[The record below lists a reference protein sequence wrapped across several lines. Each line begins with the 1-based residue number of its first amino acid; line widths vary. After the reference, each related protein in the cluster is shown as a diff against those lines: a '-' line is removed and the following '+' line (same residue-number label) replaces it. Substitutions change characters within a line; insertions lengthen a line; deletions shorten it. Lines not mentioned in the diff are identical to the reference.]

1 MNREVF
7 YPYNK
12 ELIQKPRENYAVL
25 TPFEF
30 LKDFNLE
37 SRTAKR
43 RIWGQAMSM
52 QAGHAGQL
60 FFNIF
65 KTSAR
70 RGIDARLNIDWF
82 SRLSSEPGVN
92 ATIPIKKIIGK
103 GEYHKFFKDH
113 NEETFDELITSGVKI
128 DFLNPPD
135 RVQKIFPFL
144 GRNHIKMYI
153 IDDMA
158 WLGGINICDTSFKSI
173 DFVVKIKDPRI
184 VEVLA
189 EEFEYANQEKE
200 DDEVIFSDGAILIDG
215 GKPGESTILD
225 TALFIVSQAKTK
237 IRNISFFTPDG
248 PFLKSLKEAYDRGVD
263 VEVLKPAKTKGV
275 YALLDLFNK
284 VNMGIKR
291 RKIPFRETDA
301 SIHAKLLIVDDEKVL
316 FGSHNLMISGVKAG
330 TQEIAFYSTNP
341 NLVRNLIFFYSRAR
355 ENIA

>member
-1 MNREVF
+1 
-7 YPYNK
+7 
-12 ELIQKPRENYAVL
+12 
-25 TPFEF
+25 
-30 LKDFNLE
+30 
-37 SRTAKR
+37 
-43 RIWGQAMSM
+43 
-52 QAGHAGQL
+52 
-60 FFNIF
+60 
-65 KTSAR
+65 
-70 RGIDARLNIDWF
+70 
-82 SRLSSEPGVN
+82 
-92 ATIPIKKIIGK
+92 
-103 GEYHKFFKDH
+103 
-113 NEETFDELITSGVKI
+113 
-128 DFLNPPD
+128 
-135 RVQKIFPFL
+135 
-144 GRNHIKMYI
+144 
-153 IDDMA
+153 MA